1 MYGQADDARQLYR
14 ENDRLET
21 ENADLK
27 RQISEHLETIK
38 SLNLL
43 IKQMQKSKAL
53 AI

>member
-1 MYGQADDARQLYR
+1 MYGQADDARHLYS

-21 ENADLK
+21 ENAELK

-43 IKQMQKSKAL
+43 IQQLQKSKAL